1 MAAMTDT
8 PMLPV
13 PLWESDVVI
22 PLKDFSSKRPVPGL
36 AKVVKGQYMS
46 IGISKFSLHKQ
57 HQEVYIHSVKM
68 GVKVLAHS
76 LRRVDGTS
84 KRGQPIMKLVPMEQR
99 LAIPIAYQGWFEIAS
114 EDGKSARPIA
124 SVLELA
130 RLFPQ
135 RCLVRE
141 SIRAYLA
148 NGEGKLTAFDKTKI
162 IPAGEQLKLCGDL
175 SFPAP
180 SANTKVKL
188 LRCEDSKGDSVYLSY
203 DQKGLFTPIA
213 GARDVTGVFSIKDII
228 RRFRLPLTVKLIQGI
243 KPKVD
248 PSRFSTL
255 IRLDWVYTDETA
267 FMSPLEK
274 NHIRILPVPAD
285 AQLYLTSAVNHD
297 EIKSSEAYRMTL
309 IKCNKMVANYH
320 NTIHLLVNLPESV
333 LRGKKGSSS
342 NVFSS
347 PQKLSEAPQSSIRRS
362 KSREDML
369 MDEID
374 TLYQYVRDGG
384 PTPKIKL
391 TYDSDEESYWEEP
404 AYEPLDDF
412 RARVRALESGQKVS
426 YHDKYRPTD
435 PKKINLDADPDITA
449 SGNIY
454 GVVTTNTGSSNS
466 NSNNSDE
473 PPPLPPRPSTGTENG
488 TIPKQTPPPLPPRQY
503 VKNSPDQHLQHMESM
518 RSSRSGGKNSST
530 PSKERNK
537 HTDSNSSGSGGIR
550 NYLGRDFKDSDL
562 SSRTRGSRESY
573 TARQRIKVLYL

>member
-1 MAAMTDT
+1 MAATNDT
-8 PMLPV
+8 PNNIPV
-13 PLWESDVVI
+13 PLWDSEII
-22 PLKDFSSKRPVPGL
+22 PLKDFSSKRPVPAL
-36 AKVVKGQYMS
+36 VKVVKGKYMS
-46 IGISKFSLHKQ
+46 IGVSNFSLHKQ
-57 HQEVYIHSVKM
+57 HQDVYIHSVKM

-76 LRRVDGTS
+76 LRRVDATS
-84 KRGQPIMKLVPMEQR
+84 RRGLPITKLVPMEQR
-99 LAIPIAYQGWFEIAS
+99 LAIPIAYQGWFEVAS

-141 SIRAYLA
+141 NVRAYLA
-148 NGEGKLTAFDKTKI
+148 NGEGKLTAFDKTKMI
-162 IPAGEQLKLCGDL
+162 QAGEQLKLCGDL

-180 SANTKVKL
+180 SVNTKVKL

-213 GARDVTGVFSIKDII
+213 GAKDVTGVFSIKDII
-228 RRFRLPLTVKLIQGI
+228 KRFRLPLTVKLIQGI

-267 FMSPLEK
+267 FISPLEK
-274 NHIRILPVPAD
+274 NHVRILPVPTD
-285 AQLYLTSAVNHD
+285 TPIYLTAPSNHD
-297 EIKSSEAYRMTL
+297 EIKASDAFKMTL
-309 IKCNKMVANYH
+309 SRCNKMVANYH

-333 LRGKKGSSS
+333 VRDKHRSSS
-342 NVFSS
+342 NIFSS
-347 PQKLSEAPQSSIRRS
+347 PQKLSESPQSSIKRS

-384 PTPKIKL
+384 PTPKLKL

-412 RARVRALESGQKVS
+412 RARVRAIDAGQKVS
-426 YHDKYRPTD
+426 HHAKYKPTD
-435 PKKINLDADPDITA
+435 PKRINFDADPDVTA

-454 GVVTTNTGSSNS
+454 GVVTAAPGSSNS

-473 PPPLPPRPSTGTENG
+473 PPPLPPRQSVVIENG
-488 TIPKQTPPPLPPRQY
+488 TRASPPPLPPREYTRSKSEQ
-503 VKNSPDQHLQHMESM
+503 QLQIRESM
-518 RSSRSGGKNSST
+518 KSAKSGSKGVSPKGKEKFMGTS
-530 PSKERNK
+530 
-537 HTDSNSSGSGGIR
+537 DSNSGSSGGHR
-550 NYLGRDFKDSDL
+550 QNLGRDFRDSDI
-562 SSRTRGSRESY
+562 SSRTKGSSGGSHN
-573 TARQRIKVLYL
+573 AKQRMQFLYL